1 MSKSKRIDGNKKT
14 KENII
19 PEPSLRRLPWYLSYA
34 KVMYEQGKDQIS
46 STQIAKGV
54 DIDSALV
61 AKDLS
66 HIDLQGRTRVG
77 YKTKQ
82 FIDVLERFLGFTN
95 SHKSFVVGVG
105 NLGSALMNDKGLKQ
119 FGLEVEAGFDV
130 SETLIGTEV
139 AGLMVYNIDTL
150 KSFVKKHNITIA
162 ILTVPAKY
170 AQSTSD
176 FLVECGVKTI
186 WNFTTVRIRVP
197 NNIVVQNTCLYA
209 HLAVMFTRI
218 KEINGDV

>member
-1 MSKSKRIDGNKKT
+1 MSKNKYIDECKKSKDG
-14 KENII
+14 II

-34 KVMYEQGKDQIS
+34 KVMYEQGKDKIS

-77 YKTKQ
+77 YNTKQ

-95 SHKSFVVGVG
+95 SNKSFVVGVG

-119 FGLEVEAGFDV
+119 FGLEIEAGFDV
-130 SETLIGTEV
+130 DKKLTGKEIS
-139 AGLMVYNIDTL
+139 GLRVYDMGML
-150 KSFVKKHNITIA
+150 KSFIKENNITIA
-162 ILTVPAKY
+162 ILTVPAKH

-176 FLVECGVKTI
+176 FLVECGVKAI
-186 WNFTTVRIRVP
+186 WNFTTVRIKVP
-197 NNIVVQNTCLYA
+197 NDIVVQNTCLYA

-218 KEINGDV
+218 NELDNKV

>member
-1 MSKSKRIDGNKKT
+1 MNRNKGHNKKA
-14 KENII
+14 KDNII

-34 KVMYEQGKDQIS
+34 KVMYEQGKEQIS

-66 HIDLQGRTRVG
+66 HIDLKGRTRVG
-77 YKTKQ
+77 YKTSR
-82 FIDVLERFLGFTN
+82 FIEVLEEFLGFTKC
-95 SHKSFVVGVG
+95 HKSFVVGVG

-119 FGLEVEAGFDV
+119 FGLEITAGFDV
-130 SETLIGTEV
+130 EQSLIGTQISGLEV
-139 AGLMVYNIDTL
+139 YGMDTL
-150 KSFVKKHNITIA
+150 KDFIKNNNITIA
-162 ILTVPAKY
+162 ILTVPARY
-170 AQSTSD
+170 AQETTD
-176 FLVECGVKTI
+176 ALIECGVKAI
-186 WNFTTVRIRVP
+186 WNFTTVRIKVP

-218 KEINGDV
+218 DELKDKV